1 MIVDLYIP
9 CYVDQYQPEIARNTL
24 KLLQKVGCGVN
35 YNIEQTCCG
44 QPAFEDGFR
53 DACKEVGE
61 KLIREFQ
68 DERYIVCPG
77 PGCVKTIRNYYPAL
91 FHNSAMHNEYK
102 LVQKNFFELS
112 DFLVSVMNASDIGA
126 VYKAKAIVH
135 DSCTLPQ
142 DQSKESAQL
151 TLLRKVKDLEIVEPI
166 DTWPGCGMG
175 GGLDRKNEALTV
187 GMAEEFLKAISSTDA
202 DTIISNDPLCL
213 MHLQGVI
220 TKKNL
225 SFKVIHL
232 ADVIASGWE

>member
-9 CYVDQYQPEIARNTL
+9 CYIDQYQPETARNTL

-35 YNIEQTCCG
+35 YNVEQTCCG

-53 DACKEVGE
+53 DACKEIGE

-112 DFLVSVMNASDIGA
+112 DFLVTVMNASDIGA
-126 VYKAKAIVH
+126 VYKAKAVVH
-135 DSCTLPQ
+135 NSCVQ
-142 DQSKESAQL
+142 ADQNTNESAQL
-151 TLLRKVKDLEIVEPI
+151 TLLRKVKDLEIVEAE
-166 DTWPGCGMG
+166 DAWPACGMG

-187 GMAEEFLKAISSTDA
+187 RMAEEFLKAISHTGA

-225 SFKVIHL
+225 SLKVIHM
-232 ADVIASGWE
+232 ADVLASGWD